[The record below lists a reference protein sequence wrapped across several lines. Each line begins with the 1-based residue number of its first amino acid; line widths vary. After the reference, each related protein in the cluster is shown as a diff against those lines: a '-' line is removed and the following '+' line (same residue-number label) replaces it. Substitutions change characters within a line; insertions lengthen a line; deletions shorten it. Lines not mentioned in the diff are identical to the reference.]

1 MTGYLIDNLE
11 DFKRSIVGNIIVDV
25 RFRRSD
31 RSPDDPNYWEEIL
44 IELDN
49 GYIIQFSS
57 TFSDAYKKEYNKN
70 RRSSLKLN

>member
-11 DFKRSIVGNIIVDV
+11 DFKRSIIGNIIVDV

-31 RSPDDPNYWEEIL
+31 RSPDDPDYWEEIL

-49 GYIIQFSS
+49 GYVIQFSS
-57 TFSDAYKKEYNKN
+57 TFSDAFKNEYRKN
-70 RRSSLKLN
+70 HKSSSRLN